1 MKIMLV
7 EDDRTI
13 ANLVAETLS
22 KWGFATVLATDFER
36 VLPTFLAERP
46 QLVLMDIG
54 LPYYDGFYWCDRI
67 REVSSVPIMFL
78 SSRTTPM
85 DMVMAMNRGGDDYVQ
100 KPFYTDVLLA
110 KINALLRRAYAY
122 VGTEADVLEHNGVA
136 LHVLSGQVVAG
147 GGKAE
152 LTKTEC
158 VIMQQLMRSKGA
170 IVSRTSLMRRLWEDE
185 SFVDDNTLTVN
196 IARLR
201 KKLAELGQED
211 FIATRKGQGYIV
223 E

>member
-13 ANLVAETLS
+13 ADLVAETLS

-147 GGKAE
+147 GGKTE

>member
-13 ANLVAETLS
+13 ADLVAETLG
-22 KWGFATVLATDFER
+22 KWGFTAALATDFER
-36 VLPTFLAERP
+36 VLHTFLTERP
-46 QLVLMDIG
+46 QLVLMDIN

-67 REVSSVPIMFL
+67 REVSSVPILFL

-100 KPFYTDVLLA
+100 KPFYMDVLLA
-110 KINALLRRAYAY
+110 KINALLRRAYDY
-122 VGTEADVLEHNGVA
+122 VNREADVLEHNGVA
-136 LHVLSGQVVAG
+136 LHVPGGHVVAG

-152 LTKTEC
+152 LTKTEF
-158 VIMQQLMRSKGA
+158 VIMQQLMRAKGT

>member
-13 ANLVAETLS
+13 ADLVAETLS

-122 VGTEADVLEHNGVA
+122 MGTEADVLEHNGVA

-201 KKLAELGQED
+201 KKLTELGQED